1 MGHCQADSKWLLLP
15 SPRHPDRMC
24 RLSILFSYLVSTVFF
39 SMEQISSWESNGPWA
54 SQEIPRILW
63 NRNVHNRIQKI
74 LPLVHV
80 LSHINPTHVIS
91 SHLFKIYF
99 NIILYLPPGLPSS
112 IFSSVFPSKILYA
125 FLFSPYVSM
134 PRPPQ
139 PPWLGSTD
147 FLSVVVI
154 QQLLYTDDQPPAGAK
169 VKDVWTCPVSLHGQ
183 AAMHGA
189 SSPFEL
195 F

>member
-1 MGHCQADSKWLLLP
+1 MGNCQADSKWLLLP
-15 SPRHPDRMC
+15 SPRHPDRVC

-39 SMEQISSWESNGPWA
+39 SMEQSSSWESNGPSA
-54 SQEIPRILW
+54 SQEIPRIFW

-74 LPLVHV
+74 LPLVRV
-80 LSHINPTHVIS
+80 LSHINPAHAIS

-99 NIILYLPPGLPSS
+99 NIILHLPPGLPSS

-139 PPWLGSTD
+139 PPWLRSTD

-154 QQLLYTDDQPPAGAK
+154 QQQLYTDDQPPAGAK
-169 VKDVWTCPVSLHGQ
+169 VKD
-183 AAMHGA
+183 M
-189 SSPFEL
+189 
-195 F
+195 